1 MSKEENFKHIMD
13 TSDKY
18 NFDSFY
24 NVYALKKH
32 VDDLIIE
39 TRREEI
45 DREKMKTLL
54 VEISAIS
61 LSYISTTERVE

>member
-1 MSKEENFKHIMD
+1 MSEEENFKLIIK

-18 NFDSFY
+18 NFDSFF

-32 VDDLIIE
+32 VDDFIVE
-39 TRREEI
+39 TRR
-45 DREKMKTLL
+45 DKMDSEKMKTLL

-61 LSYISTTERVE
+61 LSYISTTEKVK

>member
-1 MSKEENFKHIMD
+1 MSKEENFKQIMEA
-13 TSDKY
+13 SDKY

-32 VDDLIIE
+32 VDDFIVE
-39 TRREEI
+39 TRRDKI
-45 DREKMKTLL
+45 DSEKMKTLL

-61 LSYISTTERVE
+61 LSYISTTEKVK

>member
-1 MSKEENFKHIMD
+1 MSKEENFKLIIK

-18 NFDSFY
+18 NFDSFF

-32 VDDLIIE
+32 VDDFIVE
-39 TRREEI
+39 TRRDKM

-61 LSYISTTERVE
+61 LSYISTTEKVE